1 MDHNQKDIQKCQ
13 DQLLQNKKEI
23 LNLSKELESN
33 TKSMERLNLFE
44 KKILE
49 FRFESQNSD

>member
-13 DQLLQNKKEI
+13 DQFLQNKKEI

-44 KKILE
+44 KKI
-49 FRFESQNSD
+49 